1 MTTSNSGM
9 VFDDTG
15 ITVNPGGAALT
26 VVLFHHAGGSA
37 LSLIPLVSGLP
48 KHVRARIAELP
59 GRGIRSKE
67 SSATTFEEVLHDC
80 VEHTRAYTSGR
91 HIVFGHSL
99 GGALAHEVALHHEM
113 SSGRS
118 PQRVI
123 LSACSLPLEPIS
135 RPRTGPVRRSRS
147 ELIEVMRRHGGTAA
161 EVFATP
167 RLLDTALA
175 TLGDD
180 MMLVDSYRPC
190 PFTRGRDVPY
200 SIWYGAH
207 DETVVPDA
215 AQSWTERVGA
225 SEAEITTFAGGHFYL
240 TQSPDAGRLLRDV
253 ACAEAAV
260 QPKMHEDAQ

>member
-1 MTTSNSGM
+1 M

-15 ITVNPGGAALT
+15 ITVNPDGAALT
-26 VVLFHHAGGSA
+26 VILFHHAGGSA

-48 KHVRARIAELP
+48 KKIRARIAELP

-67 SSATTFEEVLHDC
+67 SPATTFDQALHDC
-80 VEHTRAYTSGR
+80 VEHTRAYSRGR

-99 GGALAHEVALHHEM
+99 GGVLAHEVALRHEM
-113 SSGRS
+113 SGGNP

-123 LSACSLPLEPIS
+123 LSACSLAPG
-135 RPRTGPVRRSRS
+135 PRTAPVRRGRN
-147 ELIEVMRRHGGTAA
+147 ELLEVMRRHGGTPA

-167 RLLDTALA
+167 HLLDAALV

-190 PFTRGRDVPY
+190 PAARGRNVPY
-200 SIWYGAH
+200 SIWYGAY
-207 DETVVPDA
+207 DETVVPHT

-225 SEAEITTFAGGHFYL
+225 SSAEITAFPGGHFYL
-240 TQSPDAGRLLRDV
+240 TQSPDGGRFLRDV
-253 ACAEAAV
+253 ARAEAAT
-260 QPKMHEDAQ
+260 QPKKHEDVQ